1 MIAARKTAA
10 VGSETTQIVSNTIG
24 RIILCSPAAQ
34 PAGRDGYRKSF
45 QINLSGH
52 ADQQRGVFR
61 SQRGGD
67 SRSGQHHT
75 MQNGCVMTAGRD
87 QHEAV
92 PYCIVEKQ
100 LPPEMKAGPDRIEH
114 AANSDQDRRLNVY
127 RA

>member
-1 MIAARKTAA
+1 MISRQED
-10 VGSETTQIVSNTIG
+10 GCG
-24 RIILCSPAAQ
+24 RLGNYSDCLKHDRENRGQ
-34 PAGRDGYRKSF
+34 PAGRDGYQKSF

-92 PYCIVEKQ
+92 PYCVVEGQ
-100 LPPEMKAGPDRIEH
+100 PPPEVKAGPDGIEH
-114 AANSDQDRRLNVY
+114 AANSDQNRRLNVY